1 MDGKNQ
7 EQALDSLCEWSK
19 WLIGLNVVAATGC
32 IVKIE
37 QGTPGNL
44 NPFLAG
50 AVLLFVLS
58 NLVAISIVGLHAVVV
73 QALPLQDE
81 SGAPRSIYAHHVG
94 RGVSLGRLAQLQFGL
109 LALGL
114 ASLVVWVTRPQLTT
128 IAVAAVLLG
137 LASYWW
143 LQQ

>member
-1 MDGKNQ
+1 MDTKNQ
-7 EQALDSLCEWSK
+7 EQAIDSLCEWSK

-37 QGTPGNL
+37 QVTPGNL

-58 NLVAISIVGLHAVVV
+58 NLVAVLLVGLHAVIVE
-73 QALPLQDE
+73 ALPLQDE
-81 SGAPRSIYAHHVG
+81 SGAPQSIYAYRVWQ
-94 RGVSLGRLAQLQFGL
+94 GVSLGRLAQLQFGL
-109 LALGL
+109 LVLGL
-114 ASLVVWVTRPQLTT
+114 ASLVVWVTRPQLAT
-128 IAVAAVLLG
+128 IAVAVVLLG

-143 LQQ
+143 LRQ

>member
-1 MDGKNQ
+1 MDAMNQ

-37 QGTPGNL
+37 QVTPGNV

-50 AVLLFVLS
+50 AVVLFVLS
-58 NLVAISIVGLHAVVV
+58 NLVAVLIVGLHAVVV

-81 SGAPRSIYAHHVG
+81 SGAPRSIYAFRFG
-94 RGVSLGRLAQLQFGL
+94 RRISLGQLAQLQFGL

-114 ASLVVWVTRPQLTT
+114 SSLLVWVTRPQLVTV
-128 IAVAAVLLG
+128 AVAVVLLG
-137 LASYWW
+137 LVSYWY
-143 LQQ
+143 LR